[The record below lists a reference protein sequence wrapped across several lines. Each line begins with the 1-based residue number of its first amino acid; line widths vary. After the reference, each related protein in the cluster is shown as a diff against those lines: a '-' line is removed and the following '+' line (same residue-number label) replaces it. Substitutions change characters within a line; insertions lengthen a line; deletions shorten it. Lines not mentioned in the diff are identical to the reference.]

1 MGIKTVRHPPYS
13 PDLAPC
19 DFCLFPKLKE
29 KLRGCHYETIDEMKE
44 AVTKVID
51 TLIQEDFRGAFHK
64 LLERYNKC
72 IAVGGDCFE
81 GD

>member
-1 MGIKTVRHPPYS
+1 MGIKTVPRFPYS

-19 DFCLFPKLKE
+19 DVCLFPKL
-29 KLRGCHYETIDEMKE
+29 RGCRYETIEEMKE

-51 TLIQEDFRGAFHK
+51 TLTQDDFHGAFQIS
-64 LLERYNKC
+64 LEWYKC
-72 IAVGGDCFE
+72 FAVGGDYFE

>member
-1 MGIKTVRHPPYS
+1 MRIKTVPHHPYS
-13 PDLAPC
+13 PDVAPS
-19 DFCLFPKLKE
+19 DFWLFPKF
-29 KLRGCHYETIDEMKE
+29 RGCRYETIEGMKE

-51 TLIQEDFRGAFHK
+51 TLLTQEDFHGAFQK

-72 IAVGGDCFE
+72 IAAGGDYFE

>member
-1 MGIKTVRHPPYS
+1 MDIKTVPQPPYC

-19 DFCLFPKLKE
+19 DFWLFPKLT
-29 KLRGCHYETIDEMKE
+29 GCRYETTEEMKE

-51 TLIQEDFRGAFHK
+51 TLTQEDFRGAFKK
-64 LLERYNKC
+64 LLEQYNKC
-72 IAVGGDCFE
+72 IAAGGDYFE